1 MAYPPL
7 AASRRP
13 RRRATVA
20 ILLII
25 TLVSGIIALAVRYRT
40 ERRDSV
46 DYLALVKEIS
56 DDQALVATGLADL
69 FTTMGDL
76 ERPDIVGR
84 ITRLDTEVQ
93 DMLGLFEEVTV
104 TVAVGEANGF
114 FVVAASSWAGG
125 LSVLSDAI
133 IEVLDG
139 EGDGRLGV
147 AMLDAGFADLRVG
160 DRAYQLFRQSLDRI
174 DSDLVTRE
182 YADFGY
188 VAGEREILYDA
199 AAIANHLRT
208 TLRFVENRDV
218 SVRATTDPEPL
229 GSENGIRVVPDS
241 DAFSVQVVVTNE
253 GNVSVELITVTSRL
267 GAAGGDESD
276 ERSEIVAVLEPGEAT
291 TVLFADFVLVPGVVY
306 ELQVGADIS
315 DDDVPDNNL
324 WNLILIRN
332 EP

>member
-1 MAYPPL
+1 ML
-7 AASRRP
+7 
-13 RRRATVA
+13 
-20 ILLII
+20 IL
-25 TLVSGIIALAVRYRT
+25 TLVFGIIVLAVRYRT

-46 DYLALVKEIS
+46 DYLALAKQIS
-56 DDQALVATGLADL
+56 DDQALAVTGLADL
-69 FTTMGDL
+69 FMTLDDL
-76 ERPDIVGR
+76 ERPDIMGR
-84 ITRLDTEVQ
+84 ITRLDMELQ
-93 DMLGLFEEVTV
+93 DMVRLLEEVTV
-104 TVAVGEANGF
+104 TVGVGEANGF
-114 FVVAASSWAGG
+114 FVVAASTWASG
-125 LSVLSDAI
+125 LSLLSDAI

-160 DRAYQLFRQSLDRI
+160 DRAYELFRQSLVRI
-174 DSDLVTRE
+174 DSDLVTRD
-182 YADFGY
+182 YLDFGY
-188 VAGEREILYDA
+188 VAGEREVLYDA
-199 AAIANHLRT
+199 AEIADRLRT

-229 GSENGIRVVPDS
+229 GSENGVRVVPDS

-253 GNVSVELITVTSRL
+253 GNVSVELITVMSRL
-267 GAAGGDESD
+267 AAAGGGESD
-276 ERSEIVAVLEPGEAT
+276 ERSEIVALLGPGEAT

-324 WNLILIRN
+324 WSLILIRN

>member
-1 MAYPPL
+1 ML
-7 AASRRP
+7 
-13 RRRATVA
+13 
-20 ILLII
+20 IL
-25 TLVSGIIALAVRYRT
+25 TLVFGIIALAVRYRT

-46 DYLALVKEIS
+46 DYLALAKQIS
-56 DDQALVATGLADL
+56 DDQALAATGLADL
-69 FTTMGDL
+69 FMTLDDL
-76 ERPDIVGR
+76 ERPDIMGR
-84 ITRLDTEVQ
+84 ITRLDMELQ
-93 DMLGLFEEVTV
+93 DMVRLLEEVTV
-104 TVAVGEANGF
+104 TVGVGEANGF
-114 FVVAASSWAGG
+114 FVVAASTWASG
-125 LSVLSDAI
+125 LSLLSDAI

-160 DRAYQLFRQSLDRI
+160 DRAYELFRQSLVRI
-174 DSDLVTRE
+174 DSDLVTRD
-182 YADFGY
+182 YLDFGY
-188 VAGEREILYDA
+188 VAGEREVLYDA
-199 AAIANHLRT
+199 AEIADRLRT

-229 GSENGIRVVPDS
+229 GSENGVRVVPDS

-253 GNVSVELITVTSRL
+253 GNVSVELITVMSRL
-267 GAAGGDESD
+267 AAAGGGESD
-276 ERSEIVAVLEPGEAT
+276 ERSEIVALLGPGEAT

-324 WNLILIRN
+324 WSLILIRN